1 MTKHLLIYD
10 YINQDLIENNE
21 ITVFTFSSSIRLL
34 SQFYILNKESVIK
47 TILKFEI

>member
-47 TILKFEI
+47 IILKFEI